1 LIDSAEN
8 AGMFVGAR
16 QIMAAPMFHLA
27 GLSNSLMGLA
37 NGAELHLRAGFNPES
52 ILKDIEQVG
61 AVYLTAVPAMF
72 HAMVEAVRKRADVPD
87 LSSMREMSYGASPIA
102 PELLRE
108 VEDLFPGVRLRQF
121 YGMTEVAGALTTLT
135 PADHEPNSPHRQSA
149 GRVNPGFEVRLVDR
163 QGKDVV
169 DGQPGEILAKGPSV
183 LQNYWEDSEAT
194 NEAIVD
200 GWFRTGDIA
209 VRSEGYLTIMDRAKD
224 MVVTGGENVYP
235 AEVEAVL
242 YEVPGVADVA
252 VIGVPDEQFGER
264 VHAVMV
270 TQPDATVNLEMIME
284 FCRGRLAG
292 YKLPRSM
299 EVVAELPRNPT
310 GKILKRQLRS
320 RHWEGHTT
328 QV

>member
-1 LIDSAEN
+1 
-8 AGMFVGAR
+8 M
-16 QIMAAPMFHLA
+16 
-27 GLSNSLMGLA
+27 
-37 NGAELHLRAGFNPES
+37 
-52 ILKDIEQVG
+52 
-61 AVYLTAVPAMF
+61 
-72 HAMVEAVRKRADVPD
+72 
-87 LSSMREMSYGASPIA
+87 
-102 PELLRE
+102 
-108 VEDLFPGVRLRQF
+108 
-121 YGMTEVAGALTTLT
+121 
-135 PADHEPNSPHRQSA
+135 
-149 GRVNPGFEVRLVDR
+149 
-163 QGKDVV
+163 
-169 DGQPGEILAKGPSV
+169 
-183 LQNYWEDSEAT
+183 QNYWEDSEAT
-194 NEAIVD
+194 KDAIVD

-252 VIGVPDEQFGER
+252 VIGVPDEQFGEK